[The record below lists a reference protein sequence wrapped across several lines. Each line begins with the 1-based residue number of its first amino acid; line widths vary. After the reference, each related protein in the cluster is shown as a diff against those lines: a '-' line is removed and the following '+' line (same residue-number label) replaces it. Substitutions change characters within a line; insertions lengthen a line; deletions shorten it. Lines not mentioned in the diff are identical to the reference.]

1 MFYKNITADDHI
13 QDVADRAR
21 KLVDGSKF
29 EGRRPEISEILKR
42 SSTS

>member
-1 MFYKNITADDHI
+1 MI
-13 QDVADRAR
+13 QANFFVVLHRAR

-29 EGRRPEISEILKR
+29 EGRRPEFSEILKG